1 MLKFTNENL
10 YTIQNILE
18 KELQQNDEVSFAVLD
33 PDILNN
39 SYNGTVK
46 TINNIDYVH
55 RSYKTWIDLAQIF
68 LCNIQTPKIINE
80 NIVKITYKKLNKKTS
95 FHNDSKNDE
104 KYGIQSE
111 FFNINKNEEISFLHY
126 YTQALKNIKI
136 NTRLR
141 VLNLGIN
148 KGDEFDIIK
157 EFSSNFSNIEFVGID
172 YSKSAIEFAKNRFKD
187 DSNINMICADI
198 NKLDEL
204 NLGKFNLII
213 SIGTLQSSSIN
224 FKLLFNDIV
233 QNYLNKDGA
242 MILAFPN
249 CRWIDGAMVYGAMV
263 KNYNYSELS
272 NLYSDA
278 IYCKKYLQ
286 QKKFRVTLTGK
297 DYIFLTA
304 SSIRK

>member
-1 MLKFTNENL
+1 MLKFTNETL
-10 YTIQNILE
+10 YKIQNILNDE
-18 KELQQNDEVSFAVLD
+18 IKQNDEISFEVLN

-39 SYNGTVK
+39 QYNGTCINIEN
-46 TINNIDYVH
+46 TIYIH
-55 RSYKTWIDLAQIF
+55 RSYKTWIDLAQIIS
-68 LCNIQTPKIINE
+68 CNMQTPKIINE
-80 NIVKITYKKLNKKTS
+80 HIIKLTYKKLNKKTS

-126 YTQALKNIKI
+126 YTSALKNIKI
-136 NTRLR
+136 DKRLR

-157 EFSSNFSNIEFVGID
+157 KVSSDFANIEFVGID
-172 YSKSAIEFAKNRFKD
+172 YSSSAIAFAKDRFKD
-187 DSNINMICADI
+187 ESNMNFIKADI

-204 NLGKFNLII
+204 DLGKFDLII
-213 SIGTLQSSSIN
+213 SIGTLQSSSLN
-224 FKLLFNDIV
+224 FKLLFASLV
-233 QNYLNKDGA
+233 QNYLNNDGA
-242 MILAFPN
+242 MILGFPN
-249 CRWIDGAMVYGAMV
+249 CRWIDGSMVYGAMV

-297 DYIFLTA
+297 DYIFLSA

>member
-1 MLKFTNENL
+1 MLKFTNETL
-10 YTIQNILE
+10 YNIQNILNE
-18 KELQQNDEVSFAVLD
+18 KLKQNKQICFEVLN

-39 SYNGTVK
+39 QYNGTSK
-46 TINNIDYVH
+46 IIDETVFIH
-55 RSYKTWIDLAQIF
+55 RSYKTWVDLAQLLF
-68 LCNIQTPKIINE
+68 CNMLTPKIINE
-80 NIVKITYKKLNKKTS
+80 HTVKLTYVKLNKKTS
-95 FHNDSKNDE
+95 FHNDEKDEE

-126 YTQALKNIKI
+126 YTQGLKNIKI
-136 NTRLR
+136 DTRLR

-157 EFSSNFSNIEFVGID
+157 EVSSNFTNIEFVGID
-172 YSKSAIEFAKNRFKD
+172 YSSSVIEFAKSRFKD
-187 DSNINMICADI
+187 NPNMSFIKADI

-204 NLGKFNLII
+204 NLGKFDLII

-224 FKLLFNDIV
+224 FKLLFASLV

-242 MILAFPN
+242 MILGFPN
-249 CRWIDGAMVYGAMV
+249 CRWIDGSMVYGAMI

-297 DYIFLTA
+297 DYIFLSA

>member
-1 MLKFTNENL
+1 MKFTKQKL
-10 YTIQNILE
+10 YEIQKKIT
-18 KELQQNDEVSFAVLD
+18 KELQTYNEISFEVLN

-39 SYNGTVK
+39 NYNGTIYI
-46 TINNIDYVH
+46 INEEEYIH
-55 RSYKTWIDLAQIF
+55 RSYKTWVDLAQI
-68 LCNIQTPKIINE
+68 LSCNMQTPKIVSE
-80 NIVKITYKKLNKKTS
+80 YTVKITYGKLNKKTS
-95 FHNDSKNDE
+95 FHNDNKSNE

-136 NTRLR
+136 DNRLR

-157 EFSSNFSNIEFVGID
+157 DVSSNFSNIEFVGID
-172 YSKSAIEFAKNRFKD
+172 YSSSAIEFAKERFKNK
-187 DSNINMICADI
+187 SNMSFIKADI

-204 NLGKFNLII
+204 DLGKFDLII
-213 SIGTLQSSSIN
+213 SIGTLQSSSLN
-224 FKLLFNDIV
+224 FKLLFASLV
-233 QNYLNKDGA
+233 QNYLKNNGA

-249 CRWIDGAMVYGAMV
+249 CRWIDGSMIYGAMV

-297 DYIFLTA
+297 DYIFLSA